1 MKRLI
6 ITLGCLLLTIGGFLG
21 TAASAQSYLDRNA
34 SPTDIKRALQG
45 TRSISRRA
53 PTSAPAPRRSAGA
66 SAGTPTGSGKTAV
79 RRAAA
84 GAAVATGAVAAQPLP
99 PSEGDLEEGP
109 ASFRIQFAFGSAEL
123 HPDAIPL
130 LDKLGEALTSDDLRD
145 WTFVVEGHTD
155 ATGDD
160 QFNLSLSQ
168 QRADAV
174 RDYLVAKHGIEAER
188 LPTRGYGP
196 SQPFDPDRPAA
207 AINRRVTFAAPEG
220 EADDAVASLTPAS
233 ADAEPAEVEDVPA
246 AAAAEPAADE
256 LVIDTFIETGPAPG
270 EEPPPADAAPAAA
283 PEEADPAT
291 PAEQTTG
298 AS

>member
-109 ASFRIQFAFGSAEL
+109 AS
-123 HPDAIPL
+123 L
-130 LDKLGEALTSDDLRD
+130 LADVRQYLTLAARLYRETEAHYQVMASISKDWARAALEALLCLDIVQVRMVRPDGK
-145 WTFVVEGHTD
+145 E
-155 ATGDD
+155 
-160 QFNLSLSQ
+160 
-168 QRADAV
+168 RAAAV
-174 RDYLVAKHGIEAER
+174 LLPTHPLHLWRTER
-188 LPTRGYGP
+188 LSTLLRGLA
-196 SQPFDPDRPAA
+196 QPFDPDRPAA

-220 EADDAVASLTPAS
+220 EADDAGRARGRGGESVV
-233 ADAEPAEVEDVPA
+233 AEPQH
-246 AAAAEPAADE
+246 
-256 LVIDTFIETGPAPG
+256 LCG
-270 EEPPPADAAPAAA
+270 
-283 PEEADPAT
+283 
-291 PAEQTTG
+291 
-298 AS
+298 